1 MKYLTMLLSFISSF
15 ALSMLCIQTT
25 RWDDGLSYTIL
36 TAIFTI
42 LFMVV
47 GADLKN
53 KIKKE

>member
-1 MKYLTMLLSFISSF
+1 MLLSFISSF